1 MKRLRCEN
9 GAALMLVLLLTVV
22 AMIAAAA
29 MLYMVARGG
38 NIFGQQKRYKSA
50 VQAAKGGAELSFQ
63 VIGERGLIPSP
74 GRWIGPNLTA
84 KLTTGT
90 SGWGSTFDN
99 SVTIVPGNDN
109 TYDMSFDLGDYRVYS
124 KIVDT
129 VVGNTGANLGLLN
142 SGVVN
147 TGSGE
152 VVVVSMPFLYTIEEL
167 AESPTNPSE
176 RVKYT
181 ILYQY

>member
-1 MKRLRCEN
+1 VKRLRCEN
-9 GAALMLVLLLTVV
+9 GAALILVLLLTVV
-22 AMIAAAA
+22 ALIAAAA

-50 VQAAKGGAELSFQ
+50 VQAAKGGAELTFQ

-74 GRWIGPNLTA
+74 GTWIGPNLTA
-84 KLTTGT
+84 KLTSGT
-90 SGWGSTFDN
+90 STWASTFDN
-99 SVTIVPGNDN
+99 SVTIIPGNTA
-109 TYDMSFDLGDYRVYS
+109 TYDATFDLGDYRVYA
-124 KIVDT
+124 KVVDT
-129 VVGNTGANLGLLN
+129 VVGNSGPSTGLLN
-142 SGVVN
+142 TGVVN

-152 VVVVSMPFLYTIEEL
+152 VIVVSMPFLYTIEEV
-167 AESPTNPSE
+167 AENPTNPSE

>member
-1 MKRLRCEN
+1 VKRLRCEN
-9 GAALMLVLLLTVV
+9 GAALILVLLLTVV
-22 AMIAAAA
+22 ALIAAAA

-50 VQAAKGGAELSFQ
+50 VQAAKGGAELTFQ
-63 VIGERGLIPSP
+63 VIGERGLLPSP
-74 GRWIGPNLTA
+74 GTWIGSNLTA

-90 SGWGSTFDN
+90 AAWPSGADN
-99 SVTIVPGNDN
+99 SVTIVPGTPA
-109 TYDMSFDLGDYRVYS
+109 TYDMTFDLGDYRVYA
-124 KIVDT
+124 KVVDT
-129 VVGNTGANLGLLN
+129 VVGNSGPSTGLLN
-142 SGVVN
+142 TGVVN

-152 VVVVSMPFLYTIEEL
+152 VIVVSMPFLYTIEEL